1 MEGVTV
7 ASRLH
12 EDQRDLLECSVKWP
26 PMSTALMWN
35 DVEMLKARLPA
46 HVVFRAMATETVL
59 LNIETGQY
67 YAVDAVGGR
76 FLEML
81 NSADSLGDAAS
92 RLAAEYEQPD
102 ERIQEDL
109 IAFLEALRQRGL
121 VELA

>member
-1 MEGVTV
+1 
-7 ASRLH
+7 
-12 EDQRDLLECSVKWP
+12 
-26 PMSTALMWN
+26 MSTTLMWN
-35 DVEMLKARLPA
+35 HVEMLKARLPA
-46 HVVFRAMATETVL
+46 HVVFRTMATETVL

-81 NSADSLGDAAS
+81 NSADTLGDAAS

-109 IAFLEALRQRGL
+109 IAFLDALRHRGL